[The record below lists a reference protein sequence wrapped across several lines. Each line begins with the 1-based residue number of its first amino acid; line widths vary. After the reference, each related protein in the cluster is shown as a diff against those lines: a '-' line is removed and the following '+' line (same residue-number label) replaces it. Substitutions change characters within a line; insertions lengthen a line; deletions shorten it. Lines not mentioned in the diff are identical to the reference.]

1 MTDTTA
7 PEVYVDA
14 QVIADML
21 GVTRQQLYRNG
32 DAIGLPS
39 YRVGGAR
46 RYLISEI
53 RACVKS
59 TRTGRQAE
67 ATEDG
72 E

>member
-1 MTDTTA
+1 V
-7 PEVYVDA
+7 PEPYVDA

-32 DAIGLPS
+32 DTIGLPS
-39 YRVGGAR
+39 YRIGGAR

-53 RACVKS
+53 RAWVKS
-59 TRTGRQAE
+59 TRTGRQTE
-67 ATEDG
+67 TMEDG